1 MLKTL
6 SFFIFIASNF
16 LLVSSVCSL
25 AEDENNNI
33 RAPFFEIKSGN
44 DEVLTLE
51 ATKDIVTVVYYDT
64 KDVVKKNQAL
74 KKEIRQLYKSNKEK
88 MQIVPVIDC
97 SGAIWPVTRIFKSK
111 LKENSRK
118 HGITVYGDWDARM
131 KQDYKVKEDESN
143 IWLIDKRGIIR
154 YYFYGKLEENEIEN
168 VTKLLLEL
176 MGEK

>member
-16 LLVSSVCSL
+16 LLVSYSYSF

-51 ATKDIVTVVYYDT
+51 ATKDIVTVVYYET

-118 HGITVYGDWDARM
+118 RGITIYGDWDARM
-131 KQDYKVKEDESN
+131 KQDYKVKKDESN
-143 IWLIDKRGIIR
+143 IWLIDNRGIIR
-154 YYFYGKLEENEIEN
+154 YYFYGRLKENEIEN

-176 MGEK
+176 MDEK